1 MTAINGEVG
10 FWRMMI
16 DSVAASGILKVFVC
30 RLTGL
35 AILAALINPLGV
47 NQKVFFGAPTVVP
60 VKNVIAMILNPTVF
74 ASFRAIQ
81 QSIG

>member
-1 MTAINGEVG
+1 
-10 FWRMMI
+10 MMI
-16 DSVAASGILKVFVC
+16 DSVAASGILKVSVC

-60 VKNVIAMILNPTVF
+60 VKNVIVIGDLMILDPTVG
-74 ASFRAIQ
+74 AGFRAIQ
-81 QSIG
+81 QSLD

>member
-1 MTAINGEVG
+1 
-10 FWRMMI
+10 MMI
-16 DSVAASGILKVFVC
+16 DSVAASGILKVSVC

-60 VKNVIAMILNPTVF
+60 LKNVIAMFLNPTVF

-81 QSIG
+81 QSLH